1 MSVSKRSSALVILC
15 IAAAVAA
22 VLALGWAARQQSVLD
37 EQTALATNYAEQ
49 LADYR
54 QLSAVDSLVFAGEY
68 EAALDGYAAI
78 VPDSQLFSEA
88 LLADRTAFVNGVVRT
103 EYRLDTLLS
112 RRPRFTPRPS
122 TALPITIAPAPV
134 AQNNPSLN
142 QPLRY
147 DSLRFALQKAEM
159 QVRNLTQKLS
169 RSSGPNYLTFKSREG
184 NEIYYVGEIK
194 NGKANGNGVA
204 LLSTGSRYQGEWE
217 DNRKDGVGEFHW
229 NDGAWY
235 EGEYVED
242 MRSGRGTYHFPDGST
257 FVGQWAEDVR
267 NGEGVFY
274 NAKGK
279 VVTRGVWDK
288 DILVE
293 GRK

>member
-1 MSVSKRSSALVILC
+1 MSVSKRSSALVILS
-15 IAAAVAA
+15 IAAIVAV
-22 VLALGWAARQQSVLD
+22 VLALGWAARQQSVLE
-37 EQTALATNYAEQ
+37 EQTTLATTYAERV
-49 LADYR
+49 ADYQR
-54 QLSAVDSLVFAGEY
+54 LKSLDSLVFAGEY
-68 EAALDGYAAI
+68 EAALNGYETVA
-78 VPDSQLFSEA
+78 VDSQLLGVDLS
-88 LLADRTAFVNGVVRT
+88 LRTDFVNKVIRT
-103 EYRLDTLLS
+103 EYRLDTLLR
-112 RRPRFTPRPS
+112 RRPRITPRPAP
-122 TALPITIAPAPV
+122 ALPINLAPAPI

-169 RSSGPNYLTFKSREG
+169 RTSGPNYLTFASREG
-184 NEIYYVGEIK
+184 NETYYVGEIK
-194 NGKANGNGVA
+194 RGKANGNGVA

-217 DNRKDGVGEFHW
+217 DNHKHGVGEFHW

-235 EGEYVED
+235 EGEYED
-242 MRSGRGTYHFPDGST
+242 DLRSGRGTYHFPDGST

-279 VVTRGVWDK
+279 VVTRGVWEGDV
-288 DILVE
+288 LVE
-293 GRK
+293 GR

>member
-1 MSVSKRSSALVILC
+1 MSVSKRSSALVILS
-15 IAAAVAA
+15 IAAAVAV
-22 VLALGWAARQQSVLD
+22 VLALGWSARQQLLLD
-37 EQTALATNYAEQ
+37 EQTTLATTYAEQ
-49 LADYR
+49 LADYQR
-54 QLSAVDSLVFAGEY
+54 LTALDSLVFAGAY
-68 EAALDGYAAI
+68 ETALDGYAA
-78 VPDSQLFSEA
+78 VAADSQLFREEV
-88 LLADRTAFVNGVVRT
+88 LAGRTAFVNKVVRT
-103 EYRLDTLLS
+103 EYRLDTLLR
-112 RRPRFTPRPS
+112 RRPRVTPRPS
-122 TALPITIAPAPV
+122 PALPINLAPAPI

-184 NEIYYVGEIK
+184 NETYYVGEIK

-217 DNRKDGVGEFHW
+217 DNRKNGVGEFHW
-229 NDGAWY
+229 SDGAWY
-235 EGEYVED
+235 EGEYEED
-242 MRSGRGTYHFPDGST
+242 LRSGRGTYHFPDGST

-274 NAKGK
+274 NNKGK
-279 VVTRGVWDK
+279 VVTRGTWDS
-288 DILVE
+288 DILVQ